1 MEDQEHPTDPDRS
14 RLQDIETM
22 LEKYQR
28 NRTNR
33 GLENTYNVRETRAL
47 VDRINEE
54 YPRPTK
60 MDWFEDL
67 KQGQWRAPEEFL
79 EDAVVAEGEE
89 ASKFESKYDGFDQD

>member
-1 MEDQEHPTDPDRS
+1 M
-14 RLQDIETM
+14 LQ
-22 LEKYQR
+22 KYQR

-67 KQGQWRAPEEFL
+67 K
-79 EDAVVAEGEE
+79 
-89 ASKFESKYDGFDQD
+89 